1 MLIFENTFLGTCKI
15 YQEGDSMMKCLAR
28 QQLECFYS
36 KHYDCKYKCITNR
49 FRGVFDM
56 YPNTTLQKC
65 KTEPDSK
72 CNVGAMTMCYY
83 SKNTTENCL
92 DPCNVEIYAENTLVF
107 ERMSNK
113 QKMILFLK
121 YQSMAIAVSEEYLVY
136 DFANFIGTLGGS
148 LGLFIGFSY
157 TGFIG
162 SIIDFLF
169 DKFETQ

>member
-15 YQEGDSMMKCLAR
+15 YQEGDSMMKRLAR
-28 QQLECFYS
+28 QQLQCFYS

-65 KTEPDSK
+65 KTEPDSI
-72 CNVGAMTMCYY
+72 CNFDAMTLCYF
-83 SKNTTENCL
+83 SKNVTKNCL
-92 DPCNVEIYAENTLVF
+92 DPCNVEIYTGNSWLLG
-107 ERMSNK
+107 RMSNK
-113 QKMILFLK
+113 QNMTFLVK
-121 YQSMAIAVSEEYLVY
+121 YQSMAVEVSEEYLVY

-169 DKFETQ
+169 DKFQIQ